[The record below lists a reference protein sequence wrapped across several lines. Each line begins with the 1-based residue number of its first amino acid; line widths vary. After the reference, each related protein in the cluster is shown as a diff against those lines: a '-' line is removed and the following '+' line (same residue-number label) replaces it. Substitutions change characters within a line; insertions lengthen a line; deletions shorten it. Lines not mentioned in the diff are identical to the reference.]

1 MDWQPVGDQVVVEPL
16 EGGEEMVGG
25 LYIPDT
31 AVEKPN
37 RGVVLAVGPGRVLA
51 DGGRAPMEV
60 GVGDEVVYGEYAGAE
75 LELEGL
81 GVRVLSQENV
91 LVRRPA

>member
-1 MDWQPVGDQVVVEPL
+1 MDYEPVADQLIVEQT

-31 AVEKPN
+31 AQEKPN
-37 RGVVLAVGPGRVLA
+37 KGVVLAVGPGPLLE
-51 DGGRAPMEV
+51 DGSRGPMECE
-60 GVGDEVVYGEYAGAE
+60 VGDEVVYGEYAGAE
-75 LELEGL
+75 LELDGIE
-81 GVRVLSQENV
+81 VRVLREENV